1 MESLLL
7 LLLLSVSV
15 SALLLGSFKSKY
27 VKIDILPVK
36 AKQLLVM
43 AKQEQMVSEEQVMGK
58 LRMAKNYCGSLKRG
72 ISKHGQA

>member
-43 AKQEQMVSEEQVMGK
+43 AKQEQMVSEEQ
-58 LRMAKNYCGSLKRG
+58 NYD
-72 ISKHGQA
+72 